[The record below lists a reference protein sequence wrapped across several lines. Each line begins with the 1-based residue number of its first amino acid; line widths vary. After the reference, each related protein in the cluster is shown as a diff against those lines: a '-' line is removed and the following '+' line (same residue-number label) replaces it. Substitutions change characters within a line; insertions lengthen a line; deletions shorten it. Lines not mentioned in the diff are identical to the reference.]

1 MSKFNLKKYS
11 QSQYP
16 DGEIGNIEISTPE
29 SYGAMEDVNADDE
42 GLLIQPSSDDVSSP
56 ETRETPVFENH
67 LQMHEKLKS
76 FDTGSGVDDGTNAW
90 NSYFE
95 SILKDT
101 DFGDEFKKKLM
112 EFFNTDIDSEE
123 SADLAN
129 SLFDIYSKV
138 VPPESEPLMDSDVD
152 PDEVA
157 VASTIEVMKIAKQ
170 MASSK
175 RSSVFNLQK
184 TAQHKSIDS
193 SNIMSGPYQTSLSP
207 FSRDIQGGLH
217 RIEQNKGFGLKI
229 DDVLDIDFE
238 AIWRGNIMDKYNS
251 PYKDKDGNYV
261 GGYINRRFEVNQNIP
276 VGNNL
281 QLAPG
286 TRHRPWMPEYS
297 TLESRMEVNRGN
309 KDSLVNPFTFSPLTF
324 NLKKKIAK

>member
-16 DGEIGNIEISTPE
+16 EEVMKNIDISTPE
-29 SYGAMEDVNADDE
+29 SYGALEDSSSGEELLMGTSSEEDV
-42 GLLIQPSSDDVSSP
+42 QPEMRS
-56 ETRETPVFENH
+56 TPVFNNH
-67 LQMHEKLKS
+67 LQMYDKLKS
-76 FDTGSGVDDGTNAW
+76 FDTGSGTEDGISAW
-90 NSYFE
+90 NNYFE
-95 SILKDT
+95 SMLKDT
-101 DFGDEFKKKLM
+101 DVGDEFKKKLM
-112 EFFNTDIDSEE
+112 EFFSAEPDSEE

-129 SLFDIYSKV
+129 SLFDIYTKV
-138 VPPESEPLMDSDVD
+138 VPPESEPIVEEDAVEDV
-152 PDEVA
+152 A
-157 VASTIEVMKIAKQ
+157 TASTIEIMKIARR
-170 MASSK
+170 MAS
-175 RSSVFNLQK
+175 RNNSSIFNLQK
-184 TAQHKSIDS
+184 TAQHKSIES
-193 SNIMSGPYQTSLSP
+193 SNIMSGPHQTSLSP

-217 RIEQNKGFGLKI
+217 RIEQNKGFGIKI
-229 DDVLDIDFE
+229 DDILDIDFE
-238 AIWRGNIMDKYNS
+238 AMWRGNIMDKYNS

-324 NLKKKIAK
+324 NLKKKTSK

>member
-1 MSKFNLKKYS
+1 MSKFNLKKHS

-16 DGEIGNIEISTPE
+16 EEVMENVDISTPE
-29 SYGAMEDVNADDE
+29 SYGALEDSSSGEELLMGPYSEEDV
-42 GLLIQPSSDDVSSP
+42 QPDM
-56 ETRETPVFENH
+56 RETPVFNNH
-67 LQMHEKLKS
+67 LQMYDKLKS
-76 FDTGSGVDDGTNAW
+76 FDTGSGTEDGISAW
-90 NSYFE
+90 NNYFE
-95 SILKDT
+95 SMLKDT
-101 DFGDEFKKKLM
+101 DVGDEFKKKLM
-112 EFFNTDIDSEE
+112 EFFSAEHDSEE
-123 SADLAN
+123 SVDLAN
-129 SLFDIYSKV
+129 SLFDIYTKV
-138 VPPESEPLMDSDVD
+138 VPPESEPIV
-152 PDEVA
+152 EEEA
-157 VASTIEVMKIAKQ
+157 VEDIATASTMEIMKIARR
-170 MASSK
+170 MAS
-175 RSSVFNLQK
+175 RSNSSIFNLQK
-184 TAQHKSIDS
+184 TAQHKSIES
-193 SNIMSGPYQTSLSP
+193 SNIMSGPHQTSLSP

-217 RIEQNKGFGLKI
+217 RIEQNKGFGIKI
-229 DDVLDIDFE
+229 DDILDIDFE

-324 NLKKKIAK
+324 NLKKKTSK